1 MPETFFLSFCIRL
14 SFFLSFLPLIL
25 IFFSI
30 LHFLIIYS
38 IWSLS
43 LFCFHMSSFVLSF
56 CYSISVHHF
65 LFPFCISFFSVPVCT
80 QPPCPSVSLSYFTL
94 SYPVLSIFRFSFIL
108 YVLTFRNLVLFLKIR
123 PIYPSNHWSSINH
136 LSMGLSVYILYTFLV
151 INLPSCQFIHES
163 YIAEIF

>member
-108 YVLTFRNLVLFLKIR
+108 YVLTLLKNIFKLLSLSLFLSFM
-123 PIYPSNHWSSINH
+123 YWLLETWFS
-136 LSMGLSVYILYTFLV
+136 F
-151 INLPSCQFIHES
+151 
-163 YIAEIF
+163 

>member
-43 LFCFHMSSFVLSF
+43 LFCFHMSSFVFSF

-65 LFPFCISFFSVPVCT
+65 LVPFLYFFLLCLSAHSLPAFLFPFPTLPYPILSCPSSLFLLFSVYWP
-80 QPPCPSVSLSYFTL
+80 LWKYFLTSFL
-94 SYPVLSIFRFSFIL
+94 FSFSIF
-108 YVLTFRNLVLFLKIR
+108 YVLTFFN
-123 PIYPSNHWSSINH
+123 
-136 LSMGLSVYILYTFLV
+136 
-151 INLPSCQFIHES
+151 INLFIFS
-163 YIAEIF
+163 SVQSLSRVRLFATPWITALQASLSITR